1 LQFFHNLPPLW
12 LLQWEA
18 NMRKAVAGKL
28 AGLVFS
34 LFLAAMTG
42 PAIAQTATLTGE
54 VTYRERIALPQG
66 SSLRVKLIDLTAPG
80 TPTRVEAEAAI
91 ADPGQVPLTFTLNFE
106 AGVVQPDHQHALIAE
121 ISAGLQLWF
130 RNAAPYAVNPQ
141 APEGPILIVTNFVGR
156 LIEPEPPADEP
167 DEVGSVPSIL
177 DVTWRAEAIDGVP
190 SQRNADSTLSIG
202 SDKRAGGR
210 GGCNSYFAQA
220 EVGAESIRFSAIA
233 ATRVACVDETTTAQ
247 ETAFFSA
254 LEAARFWRL
263 DAGELLLLD
272 ADGIELVRFARSLM

>member
-1 LQFFHNLPPLW
+1 
-12 LLQWEA
+12 
-18 NMRKAVAGKL
+18 MRKAVAGKL

-34 LFLAAMTG
+34 LFLAAGTA
-42 PAIAQTATLTGE
+42 PVIAQTATLTGE
-54 VTYRERIALPQG
+54 VTYRERIALPEG
-66 SSLRVKLIDLTAPG
+66 SLLRVKLIDLTAPG

-91 ADPGQVPLTFTLNFE
+91 ADPGQVPLTFTLNFDDR
-106 AGVVQPDHQHALIAE
+106 VVQPDHQHALVAE
-121 ISAGLQLWF
+121 ISAGLKLWF
-130 RNAAPYAVNPQ
+130 RNAEPYAVDPR
-141 APEGPILIVTNFVGR
+141 APEAPIMIVANFVGR
-156 LIEPEPPADEP
+156 LMEPEQPAAEP
-167 DEVGSVPSIL
+167 DDVVATPSIL

-190 SQRNADSTLSIG
+190 AQRNADSTLSIG

-233 ATRVACVDETTTAQ
+233 ATRMACLDEVTTAQ

-272 ADGIELVRFARSLM
+272 AEGIELVRFSRSLM